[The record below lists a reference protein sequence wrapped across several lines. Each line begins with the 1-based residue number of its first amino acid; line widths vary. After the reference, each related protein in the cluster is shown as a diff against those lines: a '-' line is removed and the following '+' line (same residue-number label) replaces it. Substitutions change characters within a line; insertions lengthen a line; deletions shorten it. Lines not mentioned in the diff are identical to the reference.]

1 MDLMELLGGRP
12 PENEDAGLTPIQVVT
27 QLREVMAQTQEGIEQ
42 DDFLW
47 GDVLQ
52 HRFPSLANTTD
63 AESPVLFV
71 EYLDSPID
79 MRDLME
85 VSGDPTKVF
94 TNASAITLDC
104 KVMKHVHDMASVFF
118 ANSAHFRLHPDFP
131 RNAHAS

>member
-42 DDFLW
+42 DDFVW

-52 HRFPSLANTTD
+52 HRFPSLAAMNE
-63 AESPVLFV
+63 AGQPVLFL
-71 EYLDSPID
+71 EYLLDPINVH
-79 MRDLME
+79 E
-85 VSGDPTKVF
+85 VAKLDDPGSIF
-94 TNASAITLDC
+94 SNASAMTLDC
-104 KVMKHVHDMASVFF
+104 KIMKHTRGMASVFF